1 MAYQLDRYNGTFL
14 VNVEDGSIETNS
26 TDLRFVGKNYA
37 GYGELQNENFLH
49 LLENFANNTAPPKAI
64 VGQLWYDS
72 GTRKLKY
79 YNGNKFKITN
89 GAEIGIVAPTG
100 LEPGEFW
107 FDTSSR
113 QLYAWTGQDFV
124 LIGPETGPELGAAG
138 VTSQVVK
145 ELDTGNSFTIL
156 RLIAGGKTVGVISQD
171 EFILD
176 ESQTPIEDFFLPEGL
191 RRIKKGFNLTKTNVL
206 GVTSNDFVFWG
217 TAANAQRLG
226 GVDADQYLRT
236 GNLDFSNEASF
247 SDVGF
252 QLGDQN
258 DVRLRVENNDQV
270 VFENRLGNPITF
282 RISVS
287 PSDIRDVVII
297 NRNGIEPRDTATF
310 NLGRSG
316 SRWNEI
322 YGTSIFG
329 NLTGDVQGNTV
340 GSHRG
345 NLLANDSIIMINAA
359 TKTIGFEG
367 CRIEGTLFGN
377 ITGSADS
384 ADDAARLGGIAP
396 SAELPVISD
405 KTSIPVRTPAG
416 NIKATRLEGVSDQAD
431 ELLVADLDLGT
442 YVQAKI
448 VAEANTVVS
457 RDSGANIN
465 AVLFQGT
472 ATSARYADLAEKYTC
487 DTNYEIGTVVMI
499 GGEAEVTACS
509 LGERALGVVS
519 ANPAYMMNSDLVGG
533 TYIALKGRV
542 PVKVIGRIR
551 KGDRLVGT
559 DFGAG
564 IKATFQQYNEVFAI
578 SLESNDE
585 PGEKLIEAVVL

>member
-14 VNVEDGSIETNS
+14 VNVEDGSIETNA

-156 RLIAGGKTVGVISQD
+156 RLLAGGKTIGVISQD

-217 TAANAQRLG
+217 TAANSQRLG
-226 GVDADQYLRT
+226 GVDADQYLRA
-236 GNLDFSNEASF
+236 GNLDFNNEASF
-247 SDVGF
+247 ADVGF

-270 VFENRLGNPITF
+270 IFENRLGNPITF
-282 RISVS
+282 RITVG
-287 PSDIRDVVII
+287 PSDIRDVAII

-310 NLGRSG
+310 NLGRTG
-316 SRWNEI
+316 ARWNEI

-329 NLTGDVQGNTV
+329 NLTGNVTGDTV
-340 GSHRG
+340 GAHRG

-359 TKTIGFEG
+359 TKTIGFAG

-377 ITGSADS
+377 ITGSAES
-384 ADDAARLGGIAP
+384 ADDASRLGGIAP
-396 SAELPVISD
+396 SAELPTISD
-405 KTSIPVRTPAG
+405 KTSIPVRTSAG

-431 ELLVADLDLGT
+431 ELLVVDLDLGT
-442 YVQAKI
+442 YVRAKV

-472 ATSARYADLAEKYTC
+472 ATSARYADLAEKYLA
-487 DTNYEIGTVVMI
+487 DKEYEIGTVVMV

-509 LGERALGVVS
+509 SGERALGVVS
-519 ANPAYMMNSDLVGG
+519 ANPAYMMNSELVGG

-542 PVKVIGRIR
+542 PVKIIGTIK
-551 KGDRLVGT
+551 KGDRLVGI
-559 DFGAG
+559 DQGVA
-564 IKATFQQYNEVFAI
+564 IKSTPEQNAEVFAI
-578 SLESNDE
+578 ALESSDE
-585 PGEKLIEAVVL
+585 TGAKLIEAVVL